1 MNEVNE
7 VNERINKIL
16 NQLLELFITPEK
28 VTTKLELY
36 QSFFSDINQFAKRYE
51 LITTDEWK
59 QVDQWLIHKS
69 TEYLPPDEAT
79 HLKRAIEPL
88 RIKAISYVLSKIKH
102 YEYDVFISHA
112 HANKN
117 EFVDSFTKGLSK
129 LGISIWYDTMSI
141 DWGDSQKKQI
151 YNGLQKCRFGIV
163 VISPEFLG
171 REWTEKELNELL
183 QRQNE
188 SGQKVVLPLL
198 YHYTI
203 GEMKERYPG
212 LADFNA
218 KVLSSNDDIKGI
230 VIDFAR
236 VLIHAL
242 KNENSL

>member
-7 VNERINKIL
+7 INERIDKIL
-16 NQLLELFITPEK
+16 NQLHGLFVTREK
-28 VTTKLELY
+28 VTINLESY
-36 QSFFSDINQFAKRYE
+36 RSFFSNINQFAMRYD
-51 LITTDEWK
+51 LITSEEWK
-59 QVDQWLIHKS
+59 QVEQWLIQKP
-69 TEYLPPDEAT
+69 TEYLPFDEAT
-79 HLKRAIEPL
+79 HLMRAIAPL
-88 RIKAISYVLSKIKH
+88 RKKAISNVSSKIQH

-112 HANKN
+112 HANKI
-117 EFVDSFTKGLSK
+117 EFVDSLKKCLDN
-129 LGISIWYDTMSI
+129 LGINIWYDTTHI

-151 YNGLQKCRFGIV
+151 YDGLQKCRFGIV

-203 GEMKERYPG
+203 DEMKERYPG

-218 KVLSSNDDIKGI
+218 KVLSSNDDIKDI

-236 VLIHAL
+236 ILIHAL